1 MCVWMCAES
10 VEGLNL
16 KEIRQ
21 GRKNRF
27 YSPVI
32 ISMNSKGKPDFKNEN
47 LNVIKKNIFTVEIDG
62 SRTVFVDFS
71 NDTVQIIGSQFIV

>member
-1 MCVWMCAES
+1 MCAES

-47 LNVIKKNIFTVEIDG
+47 LNVIKKKHFYRRNRWFQN
-62 SRTVFVDFS
+62 RLRRF
-71 NDTVQIIGSQFIV
+71 QQ